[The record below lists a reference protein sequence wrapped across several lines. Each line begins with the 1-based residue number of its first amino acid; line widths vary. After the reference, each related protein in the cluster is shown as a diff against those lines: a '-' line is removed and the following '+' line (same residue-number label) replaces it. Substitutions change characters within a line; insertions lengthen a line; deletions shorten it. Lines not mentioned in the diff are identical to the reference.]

1 MPYTFSDTWEFWYPK
16 CSRYI
21 GNLMDYTPSEIS
33 WYLRILRILKIPMAQ
48 AIGIPMSQNLTIL
61 RLGELWVGYSKIDQL
76 RLFRLLNLY
85 PLRETRIKAQQSS
98 VNHTLK
104 AIYYFFSW
112 DFLRK
117 KGKTFFS
124 DKYKVRLILILF
136 YLIAF
141 NLSFPGIY
149 LYHSYVK
156 WLQCSL
162 PIAIFG
168 HLGKRWNPN
177 TCKPPQI

>member
-1 MPYTFSDTWEFWYPK
+1 MFKTHRKSDGPYSI
-16 CSRYI
+16 R
-21 GNLMDYTPSEIS
+21 NLMVPENSEDTQNS
-33 WYLRILRILKIPMAQ
+33 DGTSHRNSDEP
-48 AIGIPMSQNLTIL
+48 NLTIL
-61 RLGELWVGYSKIDQL
+61 WLGELWVGYSKIDQL

-104 AIYYFFSW
+104 AIYSFFSW

-168 HLGKRWNPN
+168 HLGKR
-177 TCKPPQI
+177 CSVKC